1 MNAVLIAACQS
12 WYTFQI
18 WSVGHKNQAYFK
30 TWTLIQFLVVFF
42 IRGHFLKATKKMNWK
57 YLPILYAI
65 QLVELEQEGSI
76 YHPVFKRCPFVPL
89 LTYQNVISL
98 HVRIKSSFS
107 CVAVIWK
114 LDVPPTFH
122 DIYETLLFVK
132 YSRATSSKLSFMIH
146 LKKKFQGNI
155 IIMWTLAKNE
165 NWTLKKFLTYV
176 FEKKKQPKK
185 ALNEKVISH

>member
-1 MNAVLIAACQS
+1 MLVIK
-12 WYTFQI
+12 I
-18 WSVGHKNQAYFK
+18 KHFK
-30 TWTLIQFLVVFF
+30 TWTLIQFLAVFF

-146 LKKKFQGNI
+146 LKKKISRKYHNNVNSSQKWN
-155 IIMWTLAKNE
+155 WALKNSTLMC
-165 NWTLKKFLTYV
+165 L
-176 FEKKKQPKK
+176 KKKQPKK
-185 ALNEKVISH
+185 KLWMRRSLAISLIITFFCLLINR